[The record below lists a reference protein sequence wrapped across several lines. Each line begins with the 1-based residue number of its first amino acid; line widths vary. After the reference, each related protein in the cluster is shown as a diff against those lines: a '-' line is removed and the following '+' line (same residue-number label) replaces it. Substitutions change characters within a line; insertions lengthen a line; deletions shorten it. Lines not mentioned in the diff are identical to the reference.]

1 MKRMNLLKRWMK
13 IISVLGAFCFS
24 LVFFSKIGNAEGEGR
39 GKTILIFLDYISSQD
54 LFFSSLPGI
63 NRMVSE
69 GSVGLMTLH
78 TGGAMNLP
86 NAYLTLG
93 TGTRSLS
100 APNGELFLHT
110 WEEEEEKS
118 AQELYRINMAAN
130 PEAGWI
136 INPNFP
142 SIIKVNQKKNYSI
155 EPGAIGKA
163 AREADLRIA
172 VLGNGDLG
180 SQKRRTVGLFGM
192 DDTGV
197 IYQGNLSRAL
207 LNENSPRPYGISQD
221 YEILRS
227 EFERFY
233 STSDIIAI
241 QLGDLSRAEEYRSR
255 VLEAKAE
262 RYKKL
267 ALEEADGFIRYVS
280 SFASP
285 EKDRIMIVC
294 PLGNKKEMSE
304 GNRLAPVILWGK
316 DVEPSGWLT
325 SSSTRR
331 DGIITNLDIAPT
343 ILDFYRV
350 PKPYTMLGHPVS
362 SFPTFSRLE
371 ELVFLNEQI
380 RQINVQRPY
389 LLKSYVFCQIVIL
402 ALSTLL
408 LSFKHRWIFYMKPIL
423 LGLMVLP
430 LSFLLLPLFHPLNM
444 IGAFAVSICLT
455 VLLTFVFMNC
465 FRDLKSCIAAMCLSI
480 SLLLV
485 FDVLRGS
492 PWIKESPLGYDVMG
506 GARYYGIGNEYM
518 GILIS
523 CSILGITV
531 ILDSTRKRFLF
542 YIIIGI
548 WGGVLAVIGLPNL
561 GANLGGLIAA
571 CVAFGL
577 ASLCLLNR
585 RISLKALLSL
595 GAFVPV
601 LVILL
606 FIHDG
611 QRSVAS
617 QSHLG
622 QTYQLFAQEGVDGF
636 LQVLQRKWSMNVKLI
651 RYTIWSRVFLVC
663 LGAISILFYRP
674 IGILKRI
681 MDANPIFR
689 WGMTSATA
697 GCVVAL
703 LVNDSGIVA
712 AALGMIYVAIPVL
725 LAVMDKM
732 KENPNTNEE

>member
-1 MKRMNLLKRWMK
+1 MKRWMK
-13 IISVLGAFCFS
+13 IISVLGAICFS
-24 LVFFSKIGNAEGEGR
+24 LVFLSKTGNAAER
-39 GKTILIFLDYISSQD
+39 GKTILIFLDYVSSQD
-54 LFFSSLPGI
+54 LFSPSLPGI
-63 NRMVSE
+63 NGMVSE

-93 TGTRSLS
+93 AGTRSLS
-100 APNGELFLHT
+100 ASRGEVFLHT
-110 WEEEEEKS
+110 WEEDQEKS
-118 AQELYRINMAAN
+118 GQELYRINVAGN
-130 PEAGWI
+130 PEPGWI
-136 INPNFP
+136 INPNIP
-142 SIIKVNQKKNYSI
+142 GIIRANQQKNYSI
-155 EPGAIGKA
+155 EPGAMGKA
-163 AREADLRIA
+163 AREAELRVA

-197 IYQGNLSRAL
+197 IFQGNLSRAL
-207 LNENSPRPYGISQD
+207 LNENSTRPYGIMQNYD
-221 YEILRS
+221 MLQR
-227 EFERFY
+227 EFKRFY
-233 STSDIIAI
+233 HTSDIIAI
-241 QLGDLSRAEEYRSR
+241 QLGDLSRAEEYRSW
-255 VLEAKAE
+255 VLESKAE

-280 SFASP
+280 SLVNP
-285 EKDRIMIVC
+285 GKDRIMIIC

-304 GNRLAPVILWGK
+304 GNRLTPVVLWGK

-325 SSSTRR
+325 SPSTRR
-331 DGIITNLDIAPT
+331 NGIITNLDIAPT

-350 PKPYTMLGHPVS
+350 PKPYTMLGQPLS
-362 SFPTFSRLE
+362 SFPTRNTVE

-380 RQINVQRPY
+380 RQTNVHRPY
-389 LLKSYVFCQIVIL
+389 LLRSYVFCQIIIL

-408 LSFKHRWIFYMKPIL
+408 LSIKHRWIFYMQPML
-423 LGLMVLP
+423 LALMVLP
-430 LSFLLLPLFHPLNM
+430 LSFLLLPLFYPLYM

-455 VLLTFVFMNC
+455 VLLTFVFMKC
-465 FRDLKSCIAAMCLSI
+465 FRDFKSCIAAICISI
-480 SLLLV
+480 SLLLMM
-485 FDVLRGS
+485 DVIRGS

-518 GILIS
+518 GVLIS

-531 ILDSTRKRFLF
+531 ILDSTRKRFIS
-542 YIIIGI
+542 YSIIGI
-548 WGGVLAVIGLPNL
+548 WGGVLAIIGLPNL
-561 GANLGGLIAA
+561 GANLGGSIAA

-595 GAFVPV
+595 GAFVSA

-606 FIHDG
+606 FIYDG
-611 QRSVAS
+611 QRSVTS

-622 QTYQLFAQEGVDGF
+622 QTYQILAQEGVHGF
-636 LQVLQRKWSMNVKLI
+636 LQILLRKWSMNVKLI

-663 LGAISILFYRP
+663 LAAISILFYRP
-674 IGILKRI
+674 MGILKRV
-681 MDANPIFR
+681 MEANPIFR
-689 WGMTSATA
+689 WGLASATA
-697 GCVVAL
+697 GCVAAL

-712 AALGMIYVAIPVL
+712 AALGMVYVAIPVL

-732 KENPNTNEE
+732 KENPNTYEG